1 MLFLFQ
7 PYKDALSMTQRGGF
21 SIKRTKTVYSQIHYW
36 TFFSEKQEIPFCV
49 ITMCGRQMTYFTNIS
64 VMNLCVFPN
73 RETLVEFFCG
83 KFVVKPKPR
92 ST

>member
-1 MLFLFQ
+1 
-7 PYKDALSMTQRGGF
+7 MTQRGGF

-36 TFFSEKQEIPFCV
+36 TFFSEKQEIPFRV